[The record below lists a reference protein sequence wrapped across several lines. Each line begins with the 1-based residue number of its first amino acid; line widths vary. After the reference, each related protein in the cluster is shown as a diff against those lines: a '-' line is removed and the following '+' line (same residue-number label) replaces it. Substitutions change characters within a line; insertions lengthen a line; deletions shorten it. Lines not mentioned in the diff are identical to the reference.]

1 MPHLALVY
9 MTLALVYSICWGPAH
24 LKASL
29 LRARKTVNDISH
41 PMVRPTVWHVEAYER
56 FSRDNS
62 VSDHP
67 AYLSAE
73 MTEPGRVLTIYRDV
87 LRGCNDDERCENHG
101 QQVDMVNG
109 L

>member
-1 MPHLALVY
+1 
-9 MTLALVYSICWGPAH
+9 MTLALVYSNYWGLAH

-41 PMVRPTVWHVEAYER
+41 PMVRPTIWHVEAYER

-67 AYLSAE
+67 VYLSVE
-73 MTEPGRVLTIYRDV
+73 TTKPGRVLTVYRDV
-87 LRGCNDDERCENHG
+87 LHGRNDDERCENHG
-101 QQVDMVNG
+101 QHVDMVIG